1 MVSVG
6 MTGSR
11 NGLTAEQR
19 QAAADWLLTIQPE
32 WLHHGDCIGADAE
45 LDGIARELDIQ
56 TCVHPPERSDR
67 RAYCE
72 GDVILEPLPYLMR
85 NQGIVAESDILLAFP
100 DGPEKLRSGTW
111 STVKYAREKGI
122 QIIIVMPDGHQ
133 QLDHEMRWLDRRSF
147 NFKSSCVCGWQG
159 TTCLMEKDA
168 EAEYKKHLAVHVQ

>member
-72 GDVILEPLPYLMR
+72 GDVILQPLPYLMR

-100 DGPEKLRSGTW
+100 DGPEKLRSGTS
-111 STVKYAREKGI
+111 STVKYAA
-122 QIIIVMPDGHQ
+122 
-133 QLDHEMRWLDRRSF
+133 RRVF
-147 NFKSSCVCGWQG
+147 RSSLS
-159 TTCLMEKDA
+159 CLMVTSSSTTRCA
-168 EAEYKKHLAVHVQ
+168 GWTAGLSTSSPVAFVAGRVRPA